1 MVRIR
6 ERSFLD
12 LLDLSLV
19 VVRRW
24 PLRLLLATVA
34 GVLPLAAFNEWLD
47 RLPLLQDV
55 SVDAILLPWF
65 EAPLATAPL
74 TVVLGSLMFGEVIPA
89 GRVARILFRSSP
101 KLFVFQVLGRAIFFC
116 IPPSIVLISSRMAFL
131 NEVILLE
138 REPWKKVWSRSAAL
152 CSQHGAWL
160 FFQWLAELVFGL
172 VFICFFWVGIG
183 TIGHALVSTD
193 LTWDEP
199 TWHALDGFLFKLSL
213 WLTISFFGVM
223 RFLTYID
230 QRIRHEGW
238 EVKLRLQAEARKLEE
253 DRPW

>member
-1 MVRIR
+1 MVQIR

-24 PLRLLLATVA
+24 PVRLLLAALA
-34 GVLPLAAFNEWLD
+34 GILPMVLFNEWVA
-47 RLPLLQDV
+47 RLPQFQEV
-55 SVDAILLPWF
+55 YVDAILLPWF
-65 EAPLATAPL
+65 EAALATAPL
-74 TVVLGSLMFGEVIPA
+74 TIVLGGLMFGEILSA
-89 GRVARILFRSSP
+89 GRVVRILFRSSL
-101 KLFVFQVLGRAIFFC
+101 KLAVFQVLLRGFLFC
-116 IPPSIVLISSRMAFL
+116 IPLLIALIPARMAFL

-138 REPWKKVWSRSAAL
+138 REPWKKISGRTAAL
-152 CSQHGAWL
+152 CSQQGAEL
-160 FFQWLAELVFGL
+160 FFQWVGQVAFGL
-172 VFICFFWVGIG
+172 VFLLCFWVGTGSIY
-183 TIGHALVSTD
+183 HALVSTE

-199 TWHALDGFLFKLSL
+199 TWSALHGPLFKVSL

-238 EVKLRLQAEARKLEE
+238 EVKLRLQAEGRKLEE
-253 DRPW
+253 LAQW